1 MLIQIYKFNYIT
13 FTKIAIILFVGI
25 TLLLYS
31 DPFFERSNDSYLYG
45 FAAIRISEGQFT
57 YSNELLED
65 TGQLEFVP
73 RQWLQTIHGEVVPG
87 GTTIGFSV
95 IGSIIYKIFG
105 IYGLFYFGPISAIIL
120 LIVAERITNHL
131 FDKKIALLTL
141 LFLGTSEMIMYV
153 GRLFLTDNFFTIFFI
168 LGCFYLIKFYRD
180 ENEKFILLSSI
191 FFAFSTF
198 IRLNGL
204 ISFPIEIVVI
214 LFYLIKKYKMKNS
227 YENHNQSEF
236 KNKIVFKKNIL
247 SKSLFLKIILPWL
260 FVIIFILSYNMYYF
274 GDGFASTSSKNEEGM
289 SIDRIDRG
297 YISSIGKTPLNERIE
312 NLMRYSNAIL
322 PSPINRIEGIVE
334 DYDSRIDVYY
344 PLLGKIL
351 KSDSFVETNPSL
363 NLGLI
368 SLLIISVA
376 VISTKFSKQYKNEIL
391 IYSIFIS
398 VYLLIF
404 SSRFLAD
411 RFMLPTLPL
420 FFGIISCL
428 IFKFYRINELNN
440 KYKKYL
446 IKILKIILVI
456 SIILFFS
463 LAIYFSEQIQI
474 FKMEGLEITDPVKKA
489 THYPINHE
497 GLNKNSIIIGALSL
511 KIMDYGFIPFTGL
524 LGHSFHSDL
533 DPQKISE
540 KSINILKET
549 ISKGYDVYVF
559 KEPQSNLDKPYVRYL
574 VENHNFIV
582 KDHSE
587 SFCKL
592 EFDKKSDRESD
603 KICLSG

>member
-13 FTKIAIILFVGI
+13 FAKIAIILFVGI

-57 YSNELLED
+57 YSNELLEE

-105 IYGLFYFGPISAIIL
+105 IYGLFYFGPISTIIL
-120 LIVAERITNHL
+120 LIVAERITNNL

-214 LFYLIKKYKMKNS
+214 LFYLIKKYKIKNS
-227 YENHNQSEF
+227 YENQNKNKF
-236 KNKIVFKKNIL
+236 KNKIIFKKKIV
-247 SKSLFLKIILPWL
+247 SKIFFPKIILPWL

-274 GDGFASTSSKNEEGM
+274 GDSFAGAASKNEEVIPM
-289 SIDRIDRG
+289 DRG
-297 YISSIGKTPLNERIE
+297 YISSIGKIPLNERIE
-312 NLMRYSNAIL
+312 NLMKYSNAIL

-351 KSDSFVETNPSL
+351 KSNSFVEINPSL

-368 SLLIISVA
+368 SLLIILLRKYTGYERY
-376 VISTKFSKQYKNEIL
+376 VIIGLITSFLFYMAAYLSTFLFHSGWTKFWRFEEVWFPLTTFFS
-391 IYSIFIS
+391 FI
-398 VYLLIF
+398 
-404 SSRFLAD
+404 
-411 RFMLPTLPL
+411 
-420 FFGIISCL
+420 GIID
-428 IFKFYRINELNN
+428 IYEKIKFR
-440 KYKKYL
+440 
-446 IKILKIILVI
+446 
-456 SIILFFS
+456 
-463 LAIYFSEQIQI
+463 
-474 FKMEGLEITDPVKKA
+474 
-489 THYPINHE
+489 
-497 GLNKNSIIIGALSL
+497 LNKS
-511 KIMDYGFIPFTGL
+511 
-524 LGHSFHSDL
+524 
-533 DPQKISE
+533 
-540 KSINILKET
+540 
-549 ISKGYDVYVF
+549 
-559 KEPQSNLDKPYVRYL
+559 
-574 VENHNFIV
+574 
-582 KDHSE
+582 
-587 SFCKL
+587 
-592 EFDKKSDRESD
+592 
-603 KICLSG
+603 